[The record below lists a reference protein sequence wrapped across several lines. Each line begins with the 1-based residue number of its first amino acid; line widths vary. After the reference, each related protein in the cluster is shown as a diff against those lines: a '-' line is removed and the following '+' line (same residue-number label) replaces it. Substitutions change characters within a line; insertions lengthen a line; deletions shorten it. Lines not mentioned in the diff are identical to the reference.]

1 MKPLKVKGYG
11 SIPHLPNSRMGPGDH
26 HCHDGQAEIAT
37 TRLRDHR
44 DRVIVTLKLDG
55 SNVSIANAPGMGIV
69 ALQRHGYLAESSPH
83 EQHRMFARWV
93 QRNRER
99 FDLAEGYRI
108 TGEWLALAHGTRYNL
123 PTHYVVHAGGGYYNK
138 RIFEP
143 FVAFDAFDPDNQR
156 ASWDIFQGIAERLW
170 LPVVPVLHDSR
181 CAPVSAEVVMN
192 RVVNRRILGELDEP
206 EGAVWRVER
215 DGKFDFMVKY
225 VRPDKIDGLY
235 LDDSNPVWNWR
246 DDQ

>member
-11 SIPHLPNSRMGPGDH
+11 SIPHLPNSRMGTGDH
-26 HCHDGQAEIAT
+26 HCDPGQAEIAT
-37 TRLRDHR
+37 ARLRDHR

-69 ALQRHGYLAESSPH
+69 ALQRHGHLAESSPH

-93 QRNRER
+93 EKRKAD
-99 FDLAEGYRI
+99 FCKKLPIGFRI
-108 TGEWLALAHGTRYNL
+108 VGEWLALAHGTRYSL
-123 PTHYVVHAGGGYYNK
+123 SMD
-138 RIFEP
+138 P
-143 FVAFDAFDPDNQR
+143 FVAFDAFDAENKR
-156 ASWDIFQGIAERLW
+156 FSWFDFSW
-170 LPVVPVLHDSR
+170 LADHLGVPPVPVLHDSR
-181 CAPVSAEVVMN
+181 CSPASVESVMALV
-192 RVVNRRILGELDEP
+192 RKRIFCELDEP

-215 DGKFDFMVKY
+215 DGYFDFMAKY
-225 VRPDKIDGLY
+225 VRPDKVDGLY

>member
-26 HCHDGQAEIAT
+26 HCDPGQAEIAT

-55 SNVSIANAPGMGIV
+55 SNVSIANAPGLGIV
-69 ALQRHGYLAESSPH
+69 ALQRHGHIAESSPH

-93 QRNRER
+93 EKRKLR
-99 FDLAEGYRI
+99 FYNTLPEGCRI
-108 TGEWLALAHGTRYNL
+108 VGEWLALAHGTQYNL
-123 PTHYVVHAGGGYYNK
+123 SMD
-138 RIFEP
+138 P
-143 FVAFDAFDPDNQR
+143 FVAFDAFNQENR
-156 ASWDIFQGIAERLW
+156 RVPWGLFVSMADALAVPF
-170 LPVVPVLHDSR
+170 VPVLHDSR
-181 CAPVSAEVVMN
+181 CLPASVESVMALV
-192 RVVNRRILGELDEP
+192 RKRIFCELDEP

-215 DGKFDFMVKY
+215 DGKFDFMAKY
-225 VRPDKIDGLY
+225 VRPDKVDGLY
-235 LDDSNPVWNWR
+235 LDDNNPVWNWR

>member
-26 HCHDGQAEIAT
+26 HCDPGQAEIAT
-37 TRLRDHR
+37 SRLRDHR

-93 QRNRER
+93 KRHER
-99 FDLAEGYRI
+99 RFQGLPEGCRI
-108 TGEWLALAHGTRYNL
+108 VGEWLALAHGTRYSL
-123 PTHYVVHAGGGYYNK
+123 SMD
-138 RIFEP
+138 P
-143 FVAFDAFDPDNQR
+143 FVAFDAFAPENR
-156 ASWDIFQGIAERLW
+156 RLPWDDLVKAADAFMI
-170 LPVVPVLHDSR
+170 PPVPVLHDSR
-181 CAPVSAEVVMN
+181 CCPVSAEVVMN
-192 RVVNRRILGELDEP
+192 RIVSKRIFCELDEP

-215 DGKFDFMVKY
+215 DGYFDFMAKY
-225 VRPDKIDGLY
+225 VRPDKVDGLY